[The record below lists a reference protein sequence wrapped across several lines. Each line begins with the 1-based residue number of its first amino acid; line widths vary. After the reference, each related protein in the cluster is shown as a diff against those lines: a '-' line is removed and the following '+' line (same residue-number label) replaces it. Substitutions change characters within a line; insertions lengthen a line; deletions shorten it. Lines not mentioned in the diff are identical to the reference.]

1 MIWKYFYSTSS
12 AKEVGTMYQVRNLI
26 GRSNVSKSH
35 GKNFNAS
42 DDFIKLI
49 ITSYN
54 CDSSY
59 GIPQN
64 GLIN

>member
-26 GRSNVSKSH
+26 GLTNVSKSP

-49 ITSYN
+49 ITSYIVTAATEYLKM
-54 CDSSY
+54 DSY
-59 GIPQN
+59 
-64 GLIN
+64 